1 MYKLK
6 GVLVF
11 FLSVFSLAS
20 GAQDGGGMSQERMQ
34 QMMQG
39 MSGMA
44 SCFQNLDQNELQA
57 MADRGKAKHE
67 ELKQLCASGKRDE
80 AQREA
85 MAFAMEY
92 MNSDVMKQLQTCGE
106 MAQARMPKMP
116 DYAAYADASGD
127 GAGARHVC
135 DDI

>member
-1 MYKLK
+1 MYKIK
-6 GVLVF
+6 GFLVF
-11 FLSVFSLAS
+11 VLSVFSLGI
-20 GAQDGGGMSQERMQ
+20 GAQEGGDMSQERMQ

-44 SCFQNLDQNELQA
+44 NCFQGLDQNALQA

-92 MNSDVMKQLQTCGE
+92 MNSDVMKQLQKCGE
-106 MAQARMPKMP
+106 MAQAMLPKMP
-116 DYAAYADASGD
+116 DYAAYADAAGD
-127 GAGARHVC
+127 GAGTRHVC
-135 DDI
+135 DDM